1 VYKIILVALLLFLP
15 QYANSQQVDPTKPF
29 GAVASVST
37 TTNSSEKSTRL
48 VLQSVIKSNNNKKAI
63 INGQVLNI
71 GDKYKGF
78 ALIAINANGVVLDSP
93 QGRMELSLF
102 SSVIA
107 NSQ

>member
-1 VYKIILVALLLFLP
+1 VYKIILVALLLFLS
-15 QYANSQQVDPTKPF
+15 QYANSQQADPTKPF
-29 GAVASVST
+29 RAVASGST
-37 TTNSSEKSTRL
+37 NNSEKSTGL

-63 INGQVLNI
+63 INGQVLNV

>member
-1 VYKIILVALLLFLP
+1 MYKIILVALLLSLP
-15 QYANSQQVDPTKPF
+15 QYANSQQLDPTKPF
-29 GAVASVST
+29 GAVALVS
-37 TTNSSEKSTRL
+37 TNSSEKSTRL

-63 INGQVLNI
+63 INGQVLNV

-93 QGRMELSLF
+93 QGKMELSLF

>member
-1 VYKIILVALLLFLP
+1 MYKIILVVLLLFLP

-29 GAVASVST
+29 GAVASAS
-37 TTNSSEKSTRL
+37 TNSSEKSTRL
-48 VLQSVIKSNNNKKAI
+48 VLQSVIKNNNNKKAI
-63 INGQVLNI
+63 INGQVLNV

>member
-1 VYKIILVALLLFLP
+1 MYKIILVALLLFLP

-29 GAVASVST
+29 GAVASA
-37 TTNSSEKSTRL
+37 NSSEKSTTL
-48 VLQSVIKSNNNKKAI
+48 ILQSVIQSNNNKKAI
-63 INGQVLNI
+63 INGQVLNV
-71 GDKYKGF
+71 GDKYKSF

-102 SSVIA
+102 SGVIV

>member
-1 VYKIILVALLLFLP
+1 MYKIILVALLLFLP

-37 TTNSSEKSTRL
+37 NISKKSTRL

-63 INGQVLNI
+63 INGQVLNV

>member
-1 VYKIILVALLLFLP
+1 VYKIILVVLLLSLT
-15 QYANSQQVDPTKPF
+15 QYANCQQLDPTKPF
-29 GAVASVST
+29 GAVAAASN
-37 TTNSSEKSTRL
+37 NSSKKITRL
-48 VLQSVIKSNNNKKAI
+48 VLQSVIKNNNNEKAI
-63 INGQVLNI
+63 INGQVLNV

-93 QGRMELSLF
+93 QGRMELPLF

>member
-1 VYKIILVALLLFLP
+1 VYKIILVALMLFLP

-29 GAVASVST
+29 GAVVSVST
-37 TTNSSEKSTRL
+37 TNSNEKIKTL

-63 INGQVLNI
+63 INGQVLNV

-78 ALIAINANGVVLDSP
+78 ALIAINPNGVVLDSP

>member
-1 VYKIILVALLLFLP
+1 MYKIIFFALVLFLS

-29 GAVASVST
+29 GAVTSA
-37 TTNSSEKSTRL
+37 NSSEKSTTL
-48 VLQSVIKSNNNKKAI
+48 TLQSVIRSDNNKKAI

-78 ALIAINANGVVLDSP
+78 ALIAINAKGVVLDSP

-102 SSVIA
+102 SGVIA

>member
-1 VYKIILVALLLFLP
+1 MYKIILVALLLFLP

-29 GAVASVST
+29 GASASVST
-37 TTNSSEKSTRL
+37 NGSEKSTRL
-48 VLQSVIKSNNNKKAI
+48 VLQSVIKSKNNKKVI
-63 INGQVLNI
+63 INGQVLNV

-93 QGRMELSLF
+93 QGRMKLSLF

>member
-1 VYKIILVALLLFLP
+1 VYKIILVALLLSLP

-29 GAVASVST
+29 GAVAAAPSKS
-37 TTNSSEKSTRL
+37 NEQSTRL
-48 VLQSVIKSNNNKKAI
+48 VLQSVIKNNNNKKAI
-63 INGQVLNI
+63 INGQVLNV

-78 ALIAINANGVVLDSP
+78 ALIAINANRVVLDSP

>member
-15 QYANSQQVDPTKPF
+15 QYVNSQQVDPTKPF

-37 TTNSSEKSTRL
+37 NSSEKSTRL
-48 VLQSVIKSNNNKKAI
+48 VLQSVINSNNNKKAI
-63 INGQVLNI
+63 INGQVLNV